1 MGSPC
6 PVSIPEA
13 SNNADDVVIPEMMFA
28 PGEEPVGVRVLTYQS
43 SRAISSILNVLEEDE
58 VQKIRETTFG
68 KLVEVAEK
76 PGFSGR
82 FASKKTV
89 TDKEKRIK
97 IACLALVSS
106 VLLST
111 NLKMK
116 ISKEHV
122 EAIEDFEEFLAF
134 PWERLA
140 FDMLMSSIKERDEIS
155 LSQKSISLK
164 GFVLAI
170 QLVMVEAVP
179 ALTEVVQEGSFSSDS
194 ESDDDNEEGKHKIGK
209 KHNLSPGHGRVVDA
223 KAEVSV
229 HCELIT
235 VIDFIS
241 VEVRPII
248 SQNLER
254 PIPEESVVWADEE
267 KDDKVDKLVQ
277 LISMGHVFNKTMF
290 KGGETKASAERMRE
304 ELKDKKKGKRSSKP
318 INIPSSC
325 EHGYIAEIVMEH
337 MEPRVATL
345 NEKLALVTSCL
356 KDVSAKVGCIEDTV
370 NRVIAPVLST
380 FKEELVRSVADIVN
394 QKMAA
399 VHWKETNPIHT
410 RPDLEQTGDVN
421 DGGDLNA
428 PIIRNVLGNLT
439 QYSTPTR
446 SADKCQKSDNRTK
459 TRDPP
464 PAKLVAAREKLLD
477 ATSHPSLTPESNHEQ
492 RDMTAGDKSGD
503 LSTHSPS
510 FALGLTQED
519 QVGIGTLEGVHRVSI
534 IDDIPK
540 DSFDGGSADVEILRK
555 SKRAKL
561 HPSALV
567 AGYQSG
573 TEMRNRAMFDH
584 IGFSANCDDILF
596 LAKFTNLKQKLEKSL
611 VRPLT
616 SKVMDILV
624 RLLRSNYEKRCS
636 RTDAA
641 CTQFLDTRFI
651 SSLSRAYPR
660 INPSSPYLRLVYIP
674 FNFDKQHW
682 VGLCVDWIEWKITV
696 LDCNPIFRSDDAL
709 ATDLMQVAVML
720 PYLLV
725 NCGGATPNDIQTPL
739 AIYRPDSLVNNFKV
753 PNSGLTSV
761 LLMQSH
767 DIGGIDSCRAISPE
781 NIDREAQGAG
791 VMLYEFHESF

>member
-1 MGSPC
+1 
-6 PVSIPEA
+6 
-13 SNNADDVVIPEMMFA
+13 MMLFYHA
-28 PGEEPVGVRVLTYQS
+28 PRYRYT
-43 SRAISSILNVLEEDE
+43 
-58 VQKIRETTFG
+58 
-68 KLVEVAEK
+68 
-76 PGFSGR
+76 
-82 FASKKTV
+82 
-89 TDKEKRIK
+89 
-97 IACLALVSS
+97 
-106 VLLST
+106 
-111 NLKMK
+111 
-116 ISKEHV
+116 
-122 EAIEDFEEFLAF
+122 
-134 PWERLA
+134 
-140 FDMLMSSIKERDEIS
+140 
-155 LSQKSISLK
+155 
-164 GFVLAI
+164 
-170 QLVMVEAVP
+170 
-179 ALTEVVQEGSFSSDS
+179 
-194 ESDDDNEEGKHKIGK
+194 
-209 KHNLSPGHGRVVDA
+209 
-223 KAEVSV
+223 
-229 HCELIT
+229 
-235 VIDFIS
+235 FIS

-290 KGGETKASAERMRE
+290 KGGEMKASTERMRE

-356 KDVSAKVGCIEDTV
+356 KDVSAKVGSIEDTV

-421 DGGDLNA
+421 DSGDLNA
-428 PIIRNVLGNLT
+428 PIIRNVL
-439 QYSTPTR
+439 
-446 SADKCQKSDNRTK
+446 DNRTK

-573 TEMRNRAMFDH
+573 TEMRNHAMFDH

-624 RLLRSNYEKRCS
+624 CLLRSHYEKRCS

-651 SSLSRAYPR
+651 SSLSRAYPRFKKCKTRESYTFPKGLVDIFSR

-767 DIGGIDSCRAISPE
+767 AIGGIDSCRAISPE
-781 NIDREAQGAG
+781 NIDRKAQGVG